1 MASQFAPQ
9 HVIENVTASGRDDL
23 TALSVFFHSEALLQ
37 QNIHLT
43 DRLNPGSRMR
53 WLAVNN
59 GSPKVSDL
67 DVSRVEVLNGTP
79 DIPFEVSRDR
89 GSLHHSEGLMLGKGH
104 VSTRFL
110 LVIDP
115 DFYVLRPR
123 WIDDIL
129 EHMESHKLS
138 LFGSC
143 WHPRWWYQYR
153 YFPTVHFMLIDLD
166 RLPLHE
172 LDFSPGI
179 REDRLYQTFD
189 KATWLPDQL
198 RTLFLIGR
206 FKDTGHKIRESVLR
220 QGGHSFETLVPHF
233 VPAYQDACIGRFCR
247 RYPRLIPEIL
257 SRTPTR
263 RNAFTEQTFLRDIAP
278 EGYSLGWEEFFWQ
291 DKPFAVHLRNVGRG
305 KSTSAEHPELQ
316 SLLQSQWGVQDLF

>member
-59 GSPKVSDL
+59 GSPKVLGL

-123 WIDDIL
+123 WIDDVL

-233 VPAYQDACIGRFCR
+233 VPAYQDSCIGRFCR

-263 RNAFTEQTFLRDIAP
+263 RNAFTEQTFLREIAP

-291 DKPFAVHLRNVGRG
+291 EKPFAVHLRNVGRG

-316 SLLQSQWGVQDLF
+316 SLLQRQWGVQDLF